1 MPWSSSWYRGLR
13 SARARPGNLNGV
25 HSQGEAHAVDRA
37 TIALLYTGCSG
48 ASEPAITT
56 SEVVG
61 LWTVVLEP
69 DGVCDRNNPAPSLTV
84 GLTVL
89 GQTFETELTLSGT
102 WELGP
107 VTNPGQPLEGE
118 VDLETGRF
126 SAQLWREPPEGAPVS
141 EARARLT
148 GTIVDYGSLN
158 GELEDPV
165 EDAAGILGAGT
176 CRYTAAGQR

>member
-1 MPWSSSWYRGLR
+1 MRWVWT
-13 SARARPGNLNGV
+13 V
-25 HSQGEAHAVDRA
+25 
-37 TIALLYTGCSG
+37 TTLLCAGCG
-48 ASEPAITT
+48 GGSEPAITI

-61 LWTVVLEP
+61 MWTIALAEEEP
-69 DGVCDRNNPAPSLTV
+69 CDRNNPAPSLTV
-84 GLTVL
+84 NLTVL
-89 GQTFETELTLSGT
+89 GETGATELMLTGT

-107 VTNPGQPLEGE
+107 VIHPTRPLEGE

-126 SAQLWREPPEGAPVS
+126 TAELWRESPDGTPVP

-165 EDAAGILGAGT
+165 SDATGILGAGMCQYGVT
-176 CRYTAAGQR
+176 GQR

>member
-1 MPWSSSWYRGLR
+1 MRWTCTLVVLL
-13 SARARPGNLNGV
+13 SAACDGG
-25 HSQGEAHAVDRA
+25 
-37 TIALLYTGCSG
+37 
-48 ASEPAITT
+48 SEPAITT

-61 LWTVVLEP
+61 MWTIELDEP
-69 DGVCDRNNPAPSLTV
+69 EDACDRNNPAPSLTV
-84 GLTVL
+84 NLTVL
-89 GQTFETELTLSGT
+89 GETFDTELTLTGT

-107 VTNPGQPLEGE
+107 VTNPTHALEGE
-118 VDLETGRF
+118 VDLNTGRF
-126 SAQLWREPPEGAPVS
+126 TAELWREPPEGAPVP
-141 EARARLT
+141 EARARLV